1 MAQFIAHD
9 PNVEVVGAV
18 ILSAIAHLKSD
29 VVPLLEKHGIF
40 DVQPDRWYPQQAFLD
55 ALRDIQEGWSFGNST
70 VDLMSIG
77 MRIPDNA
84 VWPPDV
90 NSVEDALESIE
101 VAYQLNHRG
110 GEIGHYEIEF
120 AEPHHIRMVCD
131 NPYPSDFDYGII
143 YRTVKKF
150 SPKGQTFQVQRADS
164 PSRLKG
170 DDYCVYDIFFAN

>member
-29 VVPLLEKHGIF
+29 VVPLLEKHGIN
-40 DVQPDRWYPQQAFLD
+40 DVQSDRWYPQQAFLD
-55 ALRDIQEGWSFGNST
+55 VLRDIQEGWSFGSST

-84 VWPPDV
+84 VWPDDV
-90 NSVEDALESIE
+90 NSVEEALDSIE
-101 VAYQLNHRG
+101 MAYQLNHRG
-110 GEIGHYEIEF
+110 GDIGHYKIEF
-120 AEPHHIRMVCD
+120 AEPHHIRIVCD

-170 DDYCVYDIFFAN
+170 DEICIYDIFFAN